1 MNHLPHL
8 PMDLEPQIP
17 HEDSIN
23 THKIIHQ
30 GFLQKMFLEAS
41 LMQAAPLLKSEE
53 TCDTGSR

>member
-1 MNHLPHL
+1 
-8 PMDLEPQIP
+8 MDLEPQIP